1 METTPRRLP
10 WLTLGLAVIASA
22 LLAFP
27 EAASA
32 LELDRSAFQKAQ
44 LWRIW
49 TGHLTHY
56 GLSHGTWDVAMLLVL
71 GGAMESGALG
81 VAPLR
86 RRSLAQLW
94 LWSGA
99 AISVAVVVLQP
110 TLDRYRGLSGIDSA
124 LYAWLCASL
133 LQQGARDRR
142 PATVALSLLALLG
155 FVGKSLFEQLHQST
169 LFVDSLHAG
178 FQPVPLAHLV
188 GAVVGLLGV
197 ALSTRPAPVPRQPG
211 RTPRAPDGPDGMAYF
226 S

>member
-1 METTPRRLP
+1 MDITRRLP

-32 LELDRSAFQKAQ
+32 LELNRTAFQQAQ

-56 GLSHGTWDVAMLLVL
+56 GLSHGAWDVAVLVAL
-71 GGAMESGALG
+71 GGTVESGWFG
-81 VAPLR
+81 VAPLG
-86 RRSLAQLW
+86 RRSLALLW

-99 AISVAVVVLQP
+99 AISVAVVVLEP
-110 TLDRYRGLSGIDSA
+110 ALDRYRGLSGIDSA
-124 LYAWLCASL
+124 LYAWLCAAL
-133 LQQGARDRR
+133 LQRGMHHRS
-142 PATVALSLLALLG
+142 PAAVALSLLALIG
-155 FVGKSLFEQLHQST
+155 FVGKSLFEQVQSST
-169 LFVDSLHAG
+169 LFVDSAHAG
-178 FQPVPLAHLV
+178 FQPVPIAHLV

-197 ALSTRPAPVPRQPG
+197 ALSARPTSTSLHSRRIRDTPG
-211 RTPRAPDGPDGMAYF
+211 DPGGIAYF